1 MLLDLAIQFITK
13 QRFKN
18 MQAISYNIQEIL
30 YFEQKEDKIR
40 LLKFIVLFKSIS
52 ILEMKSNINVI
63 QK

>member
-18 MQAISYNIQEIL
+18 MQAISNNIQEIL

-40 LLKFIVLFKSIS
+40 LLIFIVLLKSIS
-52 ILEMKSNINVI
+52 ISEIKSNINVI

>member
-18 MQAISYNIQEIL
+18 MQAISNNIQEIL

-40 LLKFIVLFKSIS
+40 LLIFIVLFKSIS
-52 ILEMKSNINVI
+52 ILEIKSNINVI